1 MEHPSVIYNSFVDL
15 PFIIVEFTAYNN
27 NNNNILD

>member
-27 NNNNILD
+27 NNILD